1 MTRHEPTETFTD
13 TLHRVLEE
21 RGAESATPLSVE
33 QRRLWL
39 LGGIADGSWAVV
51 TGRYRL
57 QGVPDAARLQL
68 RLASLVSRHEA
79 LRSVFVQVAERPVR
93 LVLPFAEVALRTVNA
108 PDSTDPARAD
118 EHVRHLVEE
127 EFSLGHGPLLRAL
140 LLRSADGGAAEL
152 VLVGHRLVLDA
163 TSLDLL
169 VAELLGEDAPHG
181 REGAADTAGAL
192 ETTLAAE
199 RERLADPALTQAVTG
214 RAAELALPAAT
225 EIPGYGRRPEIKGTS
240 YASVALPLPL
250 ALAPR
255 AAEAADWEAAVA
267 AAWLVVLM
275 RSQATGS
282 AVCGV
287 RTARG
292 AEQAGIVGPLDGLR
306 LVRVDDADD
315 APLSDLLAA
324 VGRQLRA
331 PAVDV
336 PLAHL
341 LEVAPPRRDIS
352 RTPYAQTVVR
362 AVDAREPLGGASGT
376 GRQIGGAASGTE
388 YDIEVT
394 VRLQPG
400 LAVAQIDYDV
410 QLYSEERVRALG
422 NQLAA
427 VLDAILPGGTP
438 EVTATVVP
446 LLDAEGARLALEAG
460 RGERTAPD
468 TRSLVDLVEAQVAAA
483 PDAVALWQG
492 DTRVTY
498 AQLWADAT
506 RLADELAA
514 RGVRP
519 GDRVAVWLR
528 RGPSTVTA
536 LLAVLAAGAAFVP
549 VDAAYPEERVR
560 YLLSDSRPSLVVTE
574 SSVHLLGELGLPT
587 LLLDELSGAPAAV
600 DGARRPDRVAADTPA
615 YLIYTSGT
623 TGRPKGVVVRHSSVV
638 NNIAWRQANWQ
649 LTEDDRVLHNHSFC
663 FDPSVWAA
671 FWPLATG
678 AAIVLATEEQMKDPG
693 EMITTLRDHQVTV
706 LGGVPS
712 LLSLLLDHRDAGTCT
727 RVRLVLS
734 GGEPLTDTLLESV
747 ESTWSAEVANL
758 YGPTEA
764 TIDATGHRV
773 PRGDRTVPVPI
784 GRAVSNT
791 AVHVVDA
798 ELRPVPE
805 GVPGEIVV
813 TGAGVAVGY
822 HDRPALTAARF
833 LPAPFADASD
843 DPGATL
849 YRTGDLGRRLPDGS
863 VQFFGRVDDQ
873 VKIRGHRVEVSEV
886 ESVLKALAGVQD
898 AAVVALDAGTE
909 NARLAAALVLP
920 AGSDAPSLEDVRS
933 ALAGELPDYLV
944 PDRFAVV
951 DELPLTANG
960 KTDRRGVAEL
970 LSRQAAA
977 PVAGQDGPTEP
988 RNALER
994 SVAEAF
1000 ASVLR
1005 LPAIDIH
1012 ADFFDV
1018 GGTSLI
1024 LAKLASL
1031 LGRKHDVE
1039 IPLHEFFRTPTVA
1052 GVSETIEV
1060 YRREGLAGV
1069 LGRKHA
1075 ATLEGDGTLDPSISP
1090 EGLPEAE
1097 WENPRRV
1104 FLTGATGYLGLHLV
1118 EQLLRRT
1125 DAEVVTLCRARDEQH
1140 ALERLKEGF
1149 ALYEIDVEDQLHRIS
1164 AVIGDLA
1171 EPRLGLT
1178 QEQWDD
1184 LAATVDVIYHNGALV
1199 NFVYPYSAL
1208 KAANVGGTQRVLEL
1222 ACTTRLKAVH
1232 HVSTIDTLLATHM
1245 PRPFLENDA
1254 PLHSAVG
1261 VPAGYTGS
1269 KWVAEKVVDEAR
1281 RRGIPVTVF
1290 RPGLILGHT
1299 KNGATQTIDYL
1310 LVALRGFL
1318 PMRILPDYPRI
1329 FDVIPVDYVASA
1341 IVHISRKREAI
1352 DGFYHL
1358 FNPAPVPLLT
1368 FCDWIKSYGYE
1379 FDIVPFEEGR
1389 RRALGVG
1396 PSHLLYPLV
1405 PLIKDA
1411 EAEPHRALDPKYMDE
1426 VQPALECAETLRML
1440 AGSDIACPPTTE
1452 ADAHAVMD
1460 YLVRTGFM
1468 PAPADVVHDEP
1479 SSTLE
1484 ER

>member
-1 MTRHEPTETFTD
+1 MTRHDSTETFTD

-39 LGGIADGSWAVV
+39 LGGIAGGSWAVV

-57 QGVPDAARLQL
+57 KGVPDAARLQL

-79 LRSVFVQVAERPVR
+79 LRSVFVEVAGRPVR
-93 LVLPFAEVALRTVNA
+93 LVQPFAEVALRTVN
-108 PDSTDPARAD
+108 PPESTDPARTE
-118 EHVRHLVEE
+118 EHIRHLVEE

-140 LLRSADGGAAEL
+140 LLSSADGGAAEL
-152 VLVGHRLVLDA
+152 VLAGHRLVLDA

-169 VAELLGEDAPHG
+169 VAELLGDADDDA
-181 REGAADTAGAL
+181 ESTAGAPDAL
-192 ETTLAAE
+192 EAALTAE
-199 RERLADPALTQAVTG
+199 RERLAEPGLADAVTG
-214 RAAELALPAAT
+214 WAEELARPAAT
-225 EIPGYGRRPEIKGTS
+225 EIPGYGPRPEIKGNS
-240 YASVALPLPL
+240 YASLALPLPL
-250 ALAPR
+250 ALASR
-255 AAEAADWEAAVA
+255 AAEAAEAADWDAAVA

-275 RSQATGS
+275 RSQATGA

-292 AEQAGIVGPLDGLR
+292 AESAKVVGPLDTLR
-306 LVRVDDADD
+306 LIRVDDAAE
-315 APLSDLLAA
+315 APLSDLFAA
-324 VGRQLRA
+324 VRGQLRA

-341 LEVAPPRRDIS
+341 LEVAPPRRDLS
-352 RTPYAQTVVR
+352 RTPYAQSVVR
-362 AVDAREPLGGASGT
+362 AVDAREPLGGALGT
-376 GRQIGGAASGTE
+376 GRQVGGCASGTE
-388 YDIEVT
+388 YDLEVT
-394 VRLQPG
+394 VRLLPG
-400 LAVAQIDYDV
+400 LVLAQIDYDV

-422 NQLAA
+422 NQLTA
-427 VLDAILPGGTP
+427 VLEAILPGGSP
-438 EVTATVVP
+438 EVTGAVVP

-460 RGERTAPD
+460 RGERTAADP
-468 TRSLVDLVEAQVAAA
+468 RSLVDLVEAQAAA
-483 PDAVALWQG
+483 TPEAVALRQG
-492 DTRVTY
+492 DSQVTY

-506 RLADELAA
+506 RLADELAS

-560 YLLSDSRPSLVVTE
+560 YLLSDSRPSMVITE
-574 SSVHLLGELGLPT
+574 SSVQLLGDLGVPA
-587 LLLDELSGAPAAV
+587 LLLDELSGAAANG
-600 DGARRPDRVAADTPA
+600 GARRPDRVPADAAA

-623 TGRPKGVVVRHSSVV
+623 TGRPKGVVVRHSNVV
-638 NNIAWRQANWQ
+638 NNIAWRQANWR

-663 FDPSVWAA
+663 FDPSVWAT

-678 AAIVLATEEQMKDPG
+678 ASIVLATEEQMKDPG
-693 EMITTLRDHQVTV
+693 EMISTLRERQVTV

-712 LLSLLLDHRDAGTCT
+712 LLSLLVDHREAGTCT
-727 RVRLVLS
+727 RIRLVLS
-734 GGEPLTDTLLESV
+734 GGEPLTDTLLEAV

-813 TGAGVAVGY
+813 TGAGVALGY
-822 HDRPALTAARF
+822 HDRPALTAVRF
-833 LPAPFADASD
+833 LPDPFAQASD
-843 DPGATL
+843 AVGGSL

-863 VQFFGRVDDQ
+863 IQFLGRVDDQ
-873 VKIRGHRVEVSEV
+873 VKIRGHRVELSEV
-886 ESVLKALAGVQD
+886 ESVLKAVAGIRD

-909 NARLAAALVLP
+909 NARLAAALV
-920 AGSDAPSLEDVRS
+920 ADGDGPSVEQVRS
-933 ALAGELPDYLV
+933 ALADELPGYLV
-944 PDRFAVV
+944 PDRFAVL
-951 DELPLTANG
+951 DELPLTPNG

-970 LSRQAAA
+970 LARQTAA
-977 PVAGQDGPTEP
+977 PAAGQDGPAEP

-1005 LPAIDIH
+1005 LPDIDIH
-1012 ADFFDV
+1012 ADFFDI

-1090 EGLPEAE
+1090 EGLPEAD

-1125 DAEVVTLCRARDEQH
+1125 DAEVVALCRARDEEH

-1149 ALYEIDVEDQLHRIS
+1149 ALYEIDVEDQLHRVS
-1164 AVIGDLA
+1164 AVTGDLA

-1341 IVHISRKREAI
+1341 IVHISGKREALA
-1352 DGFYHL
+1352 GFYHL
-1358 FNPAPVPLLT
+1358 FNPAPVPLRT
-1368 FCDWIKSYGYE
+1368 FCDWIKGYGYE

-1468 PAPADVVHDEP
+1468 PAPADVVHDDP
-1479 SSTLE
+1479 AATLE
-1484 ER
+1484 AR

>member
-1 MTRHEPTETFTD
+1 MTRPEPTETFTD

-33 QRRLWL
+33 QRRMWL

-57 QGVPDAARLQL
+57 KGVPDAARLQL

-79 LRSVFVQVAERPVR
+79 LRSVFAEVAGRPVR

-108 PDSTDPARAD
+108 PESTDPARTE
-118 EHVRHLVEE
+118 EHIRHLVEE

-140 LLRSADGGAAEL
+140 LLRSADGNAAEL
-152 VLVGHRLVLDA
+152 VLAGHRLVLDA

-169 VAELLGEDAPHG
+169 VAELLGDDADG
-181 REGAADTAGAL
+181 DRGDDAASAADL
-192 ETTLAAE
+192 ESALAAE
-199 RERLADPALTQAVTG
+199 RERLAVPGLADAVTG
-214 RAAELALPAAT
+214 WAKELARPAAS
-225 EIPGYGRRPEIKGTS
+225 EIPGYGPRPEIKGNS

-250 ALAPR
+250 ALVPR
-255 AAEAADWEAAVA
+255 AEEAADWEAAVA

-275 RSQATGS
+275 RSQATGA

-292 AEQAGIVGPLDGLR
+292 AESAGIVGPLDALR
-306 LVRVDDADD
+306 LVRVDDADQ
-315 APLSDLLAA
+315 APLSPLLAS
-324 VGRQLRA
+324 VEGQLRT

-362 AVDAREPLGGASGT
+362 ALDTRAPLGGASGT
-376 GRQIGGAASGTE
+376 GRQVGGAASGTE
-388 YDIEVT
+388 YDLEVT

-400 LAVAQIDYDV
+400 LVLAQIDYDV
-410 QLYSEERVRALG
+410 RLYSEERVRALG

-427 VLDAILPGGTP
+427 VLDAILPGGSP
-438 EVTATVVP
+438 AVTGAAVP
-446 LLDAEGARLALEAG
+446 LLDTEGARLALEAG
-460 RGERTAPD
+460 RGERTAAD
-468 TRSLVDLVEAQVAAA
+468 TRSLVDLVEARVAAA
-483 PDAVALWQG
+483 PDAVALWQA

-528 RGPSTVTA
+528 RGPSTVTS

-560 YLLSDSRPSLVVTE
+560 YLLCDSRPSMVVTE
-574 SSVHLLGELGLPT
+574 SSVQLLGDLGVPT
-587 LLLDELSGAPAAV
+587 LLLDELSGAAAA
-600 DGARRPDRVAADTPA
+600 DGARRPERVPADTAA

-623 TGRPKGVVVRHSSVV
+623 TGRPKGVVVPHSSVV

-649 LTEDDRVLHNHSFC
+649 LTEDDRVLHNHSFS
-663 FDPSVWAA
+663 FDPSVWAT

-678 AAIVLATEEQMKDPG
+678 ASIVLATEEQMKDPG
-693 EMITTLRDHQVTV
+693 DMISTLRERQVTV

-712 LLSLLLDHRDAGTCT
+712 LLSLLLDHHEAGTCT
-727 RVRLVLS
+727 RIRLVLS
-734 GGEPLTDTLLESV
+734 GGEPLDDTLLQAV

-773 PRGDRTVPVPI
+773 PRGERTTPIPI
-784 GRAVSNT
+784 GHAVSNT

-813 TGAGVAVGY
+813 TGAGVALGY

-833 LPAPFADASD
+833 LPDPFADASD
-843 DPGATL
+843 GTGGTL

-863 VQFFGRVDDQ
+863 IQFFGRVDDQ
-873 VKIRGHRVEVSEV
+873 VKIRGHRIEVSEV
-886 ESVLKALAGVQD
+886 ESVLKAVAGVLD

-909 NARLAAALVLP
+909 NARLAAALVLSP
-920 AGSDAPSLEDVRS
+920 GAGAPSVEVVRS
-933 ALAGELPDYLV
+933 TLADELPDYLV
-944 PDRFAVV
+944 PDRFAVL
-951 DELPLTANG
+951 DELPLTGNG

-970 LSRQAAA
+970 LSRQAVVPAT
-977 PVAGQDGPTEP
+977 GQDGPTEP

-994 SVAEAF
+994 SVADAF

-1005 LPAIDIH
+1005 LPAIDVH

-1090 EGLPEAE
+1090 EGLPEAD

-1125 DAEVVTLCRARDEQH
+1125 DAEVVALCRARDEEH

-1149 ALYEIDVEDQLHRIS
+1149 ALYEIDVEDQLHRVS
-1164 AVIGDLA
+1164 AVTGDLA

-1341 IVHISRKREAI
+1341 IVHISGKREAI

-1468 PAPADVVHDEP
+1468 PAPADVVHDAP
-1479 SSTLE
+1479 TKTLE
-1484 ER
+1484 TR

>member
-1 MTRHEPTETFTD
+1 MTRPDATETFTD
-13 TLHRVLEE
+13 ALHRVLED
-21 RGAESATPLSVE
+21 RGAESAAPLSVE

-39 LGGIADGSWAVV
+39 LGGIASGSWAVV
-51 TGRYRL
+51 TGRYQL
-57 QGVPDAARLQL
+57 KGAPDAARLQL
-68 RLASLVSRHEA
+68 RLAALVSRHEA
-79 LRSVFVQVAERPVR
+79 LRSVFVEVVGRPAR

-108 PDSTDPARAD
+108 PGAAD
-118 EHVRHLVEE
+118 GERTRELVRHLVEE
-127 EFSLGHGPLLRAL
+127 DFSLGHGPLLRAL
-140 LLRSADGGAAEL
+140 LIRSADGGAAEL
-152 VLVGHRLVLDA
+152 VLAGHRLVLDA

-169 VAELLGEDAPHG
+169 VAELLGEGEPEDPAQ
-181 REGAADTAGAL
+181 AAGAL
-192 ETTLAAE
+192 EQALGAE
-199 RERLADPALTQAVTG
+199 RERLAAAGLETAV
-214 RAAELALPAAT
+214 AEWAKELARPAAT
-225 EIPGYGRRPEIKGTS
+225 EIPGFGPRPDIKS
-240 YASVALPLPL
+240 NASASVVLPLPV
-250 ALAPR
+250 ALAAR
-255 AAEAADWEAAVA
+255 GAEAADWDAAVA

-275 RSQATGS
+275 RSQGTGV
-282 AVCGV
+282 AACGV
-287 RTARG
+287 RTVRG
-292 AEQAGIVGPLDGLR
+292 AELSTVVGPLDALR
-306 LVRVDDADD
+306 PVRVEGADEL
-315 APLSDLLAA
+315 PLPELVAEVA
-324 VGRQLRA
+324 RQLRT

-352 RTPYAQTVVR
+352 RTPYVQTAVR
-362 AVDAREPLGGASGT
+362 AVDTREPLGGASGT
-376 GRQIGGAASGTE
+376 ARQVPNAASGTE
-388 YDIEVT
+388 YDLDVT
-394 VRLQPG
+394 VSLQRG
-400 LAVAQIDYDV
+400 VVVAQIDYDTR
-410 QLYSEERVRALG
+410 LYSEERVRALG

-427 VLDAILPGGTP
+427 VLDAVLPGGP
-438 EVTATVVP
+438 AGVTAAVVP
-446 LLDAEGARLALEAG
+446 LLGAEGARLALEAG
-460 RGERTAPD
+460 LGERTAADP
-468 TRSLVDLVEAQVAAA
+468 RSLVDLVEDQASAT
-483 PDAVALWQG
+483 PDAVALRQDG
-492 DTRVTY
+492 NEITY
-498 AQLWADAT
+498 ARLWSDAT

-519 GDRVAVWLR
+519 GDRVAVWLHR
-528 RGPSTVTA
+528 RPSTVTA

-549 VDAAYPEERVR
+549 VDATYPEERVR
-560 YLLSDSRPSLVVTE
+560 YLLSDSRPALVITE
-574 SSVHLLGELGLPT
+574 GSVQSFGDLGVPT
-587 LLLDELSGAPAAV
+587 LLLDGLTGTSAT
-600 DGARRPDRVAADTPA
+600 DGARRPERVPADAPA

-623 TGRPKGVVVRHSSVV
+623 TGRPKGVVVSHASVV
-638 NNIAWRQANWQ
+638 NNIGWRQANWQ
-649 LTEDDRVLHNHSFC
+649 LTGTDRVLHNHSFC
-663 FDPSVWAA
+663 FDPSVWAT

-678 AAIVLATEEQMKDPG
+678 ASVVLATEEQMKDPG
-693 EMITTLRDHQVTV
+693 ALISTLRDHQVSV
-706 LGGVPS
+706 MGGVPS
-712 LLSLLLDHRDAGTCT
+712 LLSLLLDHDGAGTCT
-727 RVRLVLS
+727 RMRLVLS
-734 GGEPLTDTLLESV
+734 GGEPLTDTLLERI

-784 GRAVSNT
+784 GRP
-791 AVHVVDA
+791 VHNSGVHIVDPA
-798 ELRPVPE
+798 LRPVPD

-813 TGAGVAVGY
+813 TGAGVALGY

-833 LPAPFADASD
+833 LPNPFGDAGTS
-843 DPGATL
+843 L
-849 YRTGDLGRRLPDGS
+849 YRTGDMGRRLPDGS
-863 VQFFGRVDDQ
+863 IQFFGRVDDQ
-873 VKIRGHRVEVSEV
+873 VKIRGHRIELSEV
-886 ESVLKALAGVQD
+886 ESVLKAVPGVHD

-920 AGSDAPSLEDVRS
+920 ADGEAADRTSVEEVRA
-933 ALAGELPDYLV
+933 ALTGELPGYLV
-944 PDRFAVV
+944 PDRFTVL
-951 DELPLTANG
+951 DELPLTSNG
-960 KTDRRGVAEL
+960 KTDRRAVAEL
-970 LSRQAAA
+970 LDRHTAA
-977 PVAGQDGPTEP
+977 PVAGQDGPAEP

-1005 LPAIDIH
+1005 VPAVDIH
-1012 ADFFDV
+1012 ADFFEL

-1031 LGRKHDVE
+1031 LGRRHDVE

-1090 EGLPEAE
+1090 EGLPEAD
-1097 WENPRRV
+1097 WENPQRV

-1125 DAEVVTLCRARDEQH
+1125 SAEVVTLCRARDEEH
-1140 ALERLKEGF
+1140 ALERLREGF
-1149 ALYEIDVEDQLHRIS
+1149 ALYEIDVEDQFHRVR
-1164 AVIGDLA
+1164 AVVGDLA

-1184 LAATVDVIYHNGALV
+1184 LASTVDVIYHNGALV

-1341 IVHISRKREAI
+1341 IVHISGKREAI

-1368 FCDWIKSYGYE
+1368 FCDWIKGYGYE

-1396 PSHLLYPLV
+1396 PGHLLYPLV

-1411 EAEPHRALDPKYMDE
+1411 EAEPHRALDPKHMDE

-1440 AGSDIACPPTTE
+1440 AGSDIVCPPTTE

-1468 PAPADVVHDEP
+1468 PAPADVVHDPITP
-1479 SSTLE
+1479 SE
-1484 ER
+1484 AR